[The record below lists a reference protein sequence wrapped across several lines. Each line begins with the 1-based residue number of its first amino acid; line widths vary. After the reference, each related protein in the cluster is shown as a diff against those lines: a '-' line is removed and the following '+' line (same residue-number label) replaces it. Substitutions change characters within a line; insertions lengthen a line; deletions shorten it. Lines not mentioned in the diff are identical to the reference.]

1 MHPLVATY
9 EKIISIRCKM
19 SFDFRNAGRFLIAMR
34 CMMRENLKMFFLKCA
49 FFRETYVCPLQGE
62 EHVRFI

>member
-1 MHPLVATY
+1 MKTSEPIEPT
-9 EKIISIRCKM
+9 E
-19 SFDFRNAGRFLIAMR
+19 LIACLCEGGAEKAIVNR
-34 CMMRENLKMFFLKCA
+34 LLDSKMFFLKCA